1 MTPMT
6 GSEGVN
12 AAPEVVIPIVLFAMF
27 VIVLAAVFRR
37 ALMGTVD
44 ELVHLLRTYGPVA
57 TRRTLDHRPGLA
69 ASPWFCDRCQSRNG
83 LAAKRCYHCGATREE
98 AEAPVPGDAEEPAGP
113 SAGLTQR
120 TRRRG

>member
-12 AAPEVVIPIVLFAMF
+12 FAPEVVIPIVLVAVL

-44 ELVHLLRTYGPVA
+44 ELADLLRTYGPVA

-69 ASPWFCDRCQSRNG
+69 ATPWFCDRCHSRNG
-83 LAAKRCYHCGATREE
+83 LAATRCYHCGATREE
-98 AEAPVPGDAEEPAGP
+98 AEAEVPSNAEEPTGA